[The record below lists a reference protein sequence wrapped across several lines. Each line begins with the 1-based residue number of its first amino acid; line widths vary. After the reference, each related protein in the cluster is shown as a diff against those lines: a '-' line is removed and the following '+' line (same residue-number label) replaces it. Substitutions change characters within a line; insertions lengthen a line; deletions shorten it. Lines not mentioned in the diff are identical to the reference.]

1 MQVTTRYKEV
11 LRSKSV
17 RGNMIKYIA
26 VLITCLVIAASMV
39 IIANNSNLATYKE
52 LFFDKK
58 YIEAKE
64 YYESK
69 LNTSISNSLGST
81 NKVIAFL
88 NAQLNANLQGYYKS
102 EIASD
107 EVLNLINEI
116 KSYNLI
122 SDKIIN
128 DALYKV
134 ETTEVVRNI
143 NNLLKEGKDFEK
155 VLKVIE
161 DTEKKYPNLEELSSA
176 KKEAL
181 SSIKSITL
189 TEGKALFDEGKLEDA
204 IAKLEGKSNYLSGDS
219 DFEDALKN
227 YKAKKEEIK
236 RIEEEKRIAEEKRK
250 EEEKRIA
257 EEKRKEE
264 ERKKAAAIVV
274 NTKLNRGDFAT
285 SQEFINTT
293 NLASSNSYLIYVNL
307 QSQTTEVFKGSRGN
321 WNLIHSFASS
331 TGRLDAPTPRGV
343 YKVTGRGSWFFS
355 EEFQQGAKWYVQ
367 FWGDYLFHS
376 LPMDRSKN
384 IVDSTLGTPASH
396 GCVRLKVDE
405 AKWLYDNIPN
415 GATVFVK

>member
-11 LRSKSV
+11 LRAKSV
-17 RGNMIKYIA
+17 RGNMIKYVS
-26 VLITCLVIAASMV
+26 VLIMCLVIAASMV
-39 IIANNSNLATYKE
+39 IITNNSNLTTYKN
-52 LFFDKK
+52 LFFDER

-69 LNTSISNSLGST
+69 LNTSVSNSLGST
-81 NKVIAFL
+81 KKVIAFL
-88 NAQLNANLQGYYKS
+88 NGQLNANLEGYNKS
-102 EIASD
+102 EIAS
-107 EVLNLINEI
+107 EKVLNLINEI
-116 KSYNLI
+116 KSYNFI
-122 SDKIIN
+122 SDKTIN

-143 NNLLKEGKDFEK
+143 NSLLKEGKDFEK

-161 DTEKKYPNLEELSSA
+161 DTEKQYPNLEELSTA

-181 SSIKSITL
+181 SCIKSITL
-189 TEGKALFDEGKLEDA
+189 TEGKALFDEGKFEAA
-204 IAKLEGKSNYLSGDS
+204 IAKLEDKSNYLSGDS

-227 YKAKKEEIK
+227 YKAKKEEVK
-236 RIEEEKRIAEEKRK
+236 RI

-264 ERKKAAAIVV
+264 ERKKAAAMVV

-321 WNLIHSFASS
+321 WNLIHSFTSS
-331 TGRLDAPTPRGV
+331 TGRSDAPTPRGV
-343 YKVTGRGSWFFS
+343 YKVTGRGNWFFS